1 MAAPLLRPIANRG
14 GYVPVDHGVDPFD
27 NFLET
32 ERVDEERAIPAS
44 VSCISTLACL
54 ICFPF
59 YACCMVRKVNLMH
72 DSVIYRCGI
81 PHQILR
87 RPGPHCIN
95 PACTEIVDEDLRLR
109 GITIKSMVSN
119 DSHGNPIL
127 VSAQLDYRITNSL
140 VTQSALTDIR
150 DFMHAQAMSAL
161 NSVCTRY
168 PYDDDRP
175 ETVCLHRNVDRIAEK
190 MKEDLQALVRNA
202 GIHIQFFRLESI
214 GFNKEM
220 APALLARQE
229 AQAKLIARA
238 LVVEGVIGLIQE
250 KIQKLNGLG
259 IKMTPDQHAT
269 FVQNLTYLMVH
280 QDKVNLTL
288 VHGVPVPPI
297 APSLTEAEPKK
308 EKEREPNDLIK
319 LTVN

>member
-1 MAAPLLRPIANRG
+1 MAVPLLRGIGQGA
-14 GYVPVDHGVDPFD
+14 YVPHDHGVDPFD

-32 ERVDEERAIPAS
+32 ERVDEEREIPTS
-44 VSCISTLACL
+44 VACISNLACCL
-54 ICFPF
+54 FFPI
-59 YACCMVRKVNLMH
+59 YAFCMVRKVKLMH
-72 DSVIYRCGI
+72 DSVVYRCGI

-109 GITIKSMVSN
+109 QVTIKSMISN
-119 DSHGNPIL
+119 DSKGNPIL

-140 VTQSALTDIR
+140 VTQSAFTDIR

-161 NSVCTRY
+161 NSVCTRH
-168 PYDDDRP
+168 PYDADDP
-175 ETVCLHRNVDRIAEK
+175 AAICLHRNVDKIAEK
-190 MKEDLQALVRNA
+190 MKEELQALVRNA

-214 GFNKEM
+214 GFDREM

-229 AQAKLIARA
+229 AYAKLIARTI
-238 LVVEGVIGLIQE
+238 VVEGVIGLIQD
-250 KIQKLNGLG
+250 KIQKLNALG

-288 VHGVPVPPI
+288 VHGVPTPADPD
-297 APSLTEAEPKK
+297 SKGK
-308 EKEREPNDLIK
+308 DRDLIDLRK
-319 LTVN
+319 T